1 VVVFISLLSEGIRTI
16 LIIEID
22 GYFINAFFVCERY
35 INHQELIINYRETRE
50 ICSKTEE
57 IPVLLKE
64 LLNLR
69 EIQKYEGLKVD
80 FVIDTDTD
88 RIYKPRY

>member
-1 VVVFISLLSEGIRTI
+1 M
-16 LIIEID
+16 IIEID
-22 GYFINAFFVCERY
+22 GYFISAFFVCEPD
-35 INHQELIINYRETRE
+35 INHQELIISYRKTKE
-50 ICSKTEE
+50 ISSKTEE
-57 IPVLLKE
+57 IPVLLKK

-69 EIQKYEGLKVD
+69 EIQKYEGLEVD